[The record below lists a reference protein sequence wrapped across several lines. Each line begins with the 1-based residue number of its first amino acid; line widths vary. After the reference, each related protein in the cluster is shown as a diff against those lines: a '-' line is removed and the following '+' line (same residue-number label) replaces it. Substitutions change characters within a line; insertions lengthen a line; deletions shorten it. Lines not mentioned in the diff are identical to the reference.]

1 MKASLS
7 FVFLGVAIAAG
18 AASAASD
25 VPAFKEGSPV
35 FANAMASGLIG
46 GSVVPGLAATKRR
59 RISASMSR

>member
-25 VPAFKEGSPV
+25 VPAFKRHTSSTLP
-35 FANAMASGLIG
+35 L
-46 GSVVPGLAATKRR
+46 R
-59 RISASMSR
+59 